1 MLIILPAII
10 ILVALLVFAIRKF
23 MGKQTKLT
31 VGQKI
36 IFLLLFI
43 ILVWAIYEFLFV
55 YHIHFEF

>member
-1 MLIILPAII
+1 MLIILPALI
-10 ILVALLVFAIRKF
+10 ILVALLVFVIRKF